1 MACHHVE
8 KKTYDIYRHIKLR
21 QSFVA
26 VFVTSAGR
34 VIDQHRDWVTSG
46 GYSEHSLFIDT
57 LVNHKAAMKAMPYR
71 VDPSILSQRGKSRR
85 YNWGH
90 VDCGT

>member
-1 MACHHVE
+1 MACHHAE

-57 LVNHKAAMKAMPYR
+57 LVNDKAAMKAIPR
-71 VDPSILSQRGKSRR
+71 GPKHSQPKRKVKKVGACTEL
-85 YNWGH
+85 GA
-90 VDCGT
+90 C